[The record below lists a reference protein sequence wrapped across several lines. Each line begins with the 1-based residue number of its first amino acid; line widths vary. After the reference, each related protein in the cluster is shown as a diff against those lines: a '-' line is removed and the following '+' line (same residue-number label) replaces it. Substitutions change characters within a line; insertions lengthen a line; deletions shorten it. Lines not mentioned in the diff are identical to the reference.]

1 MSNLKNP
8 NNLGMLKN
16 EIKKL
21 TSEYENF
28 LVKLAD
34 SNQHKAANLYYWLKD
49 YKIMLK
55 REENFDPFFLKKY
68 SRGDIVKVNLGFNIG
83 SEQGGLHYA
92 IVVEDNPRSSGIVTV
107 VPMKSI
113 KNNSPPKYY
122 ELNLGKEF
130 MKAVEDKAISLVK
143 EGLEFID
150 KYSKSDKQ
158 EDFMRQVHERDDLI
172 LKMTGCANQ
181 IKNMKSGSIALIKQ
195 ITTISKMRIIDP
207 VKDNDVLSGIRLS
220 AETLSEIDRKIT
232 EFFTK

>member
-1 MSNLKNP
+1 
-8 NNLGMLKN
+8 MLKN

-68 SRGDIVKVNLGFNIG
+68 SRGDIVKAL
-83 SEQGGLHYA
+83 
-92 IVVEDNPRSSGIVTV
+92 
-107 VPMKSI
+107 
-113 KNNSPPKYY
+113 
-122 ELNLGKEF
+122 
-130 MKAVEDKAISLVK
+130 EDKAISLVK

-158 EDFMRQVHERDDLI
+158 EDFIKQVHERDNLI

-195 ITTISKMRIIDP
+195 ITYH
-207 VKDNDVLSGIRLS
+207 
-220 AETLSEIDRKIT
+220 
-232 EFFTK
+232 